1 MAAVQLAQ
9 SLQTIVTRNRNP
21 LDPAFISITQIHTGS
36 VDNVIP
42 NDATLR
48 GTVRTFSDIN
58 LDLIENRMRDITEHT
73 SRALDCQ
80 ARFTF
85 LRRYPPTIN
94 HDREAAFCADVIK
107 GIVGEAQVDQCI
119 SPSIGAAVFAFMLKE
134 LPRSEERRVGNE
146 CVGKCIFRWSPYHYN
161 TNSIYK
167 KYFQY

>member
-21 LDPAFISITQIHTGS
+21 LDPAVISITQIHTGS
-36 VDNVIP
+36 ADNVIP

-94 HDREAAFCADVIK
+94 HDREDAFCGDVIK
-107 GIVGEAQVDQCI
+107 GIVGEAQVGQSN
-119 SPSIGAAVFAFMLKE
+119 SPSMGDEDFDFLDRK
-134 LPRSEERRVGNE
+134 RV
-146 CVGKCIFRWSPYHYN
+146 V
-161 TNSIYK
+161 
-167 KYFQY
+167 